1 MLLVVCDST
10 PLIYLARLDRFDL
23 LRQLH
28 ELVLIPQ
35 AVWNEVAVNGARFV
49 DGTEVQVA
57 VTAGWMRVET
67 PVGHL
72 QVSPSEAED
81 LDPGESEALQ
91 LAVER
96 DAMIAIDE
104 SHGRDVAK
112 RLGLRVTGT
121 VGILVRARHEGLI
134 PALAPELARLRQT
147 TFRVS
152 EAVIREALARV
163 GETAKPFAS

>member
-10 PLIYLARLDRFDL
+10 PLIYLARLGRFDL
-23 LRQLH
+23 LRQLY

-35 AVWNEVAVNGARFV
+35 AVWHEVAVKGAQFV
-49 DGTEVQVA
+49 EGTAVQVA
-57 VTAGWMRVET
+57 VKAGWMRVET

-81 LDPGESEALQ
+81 LDPGEEEALQ
-91 LAVER
+91 LAIER

-112 RLGLRVTGT
+112 RLGLRITGT
-121 VGILVRARHEGLI
+121 VGILVRARHEGVI

-163 GETAKPFAS
+163 GETAKPFTS

>member
-10 PLIYLARLDRFDL
+10 PLIYLARLGHFDL

-35 AVWNEVAVNGARFV
+35 AVWNEVAVRGAQFV
-49 DGTEVQVA
+49 EGTAVQVA
-57 VTAGWMRVET
+57 VKAGWMRVAT

-72 QVSPSEAED
+72 QVSQSEADD
-81 LDPGESEALQ
+81 LDPGEEEALQ

-96 DAMIAIDE
+96 DAMIAIGE

-134 PALAPELARLRQT
+134 QALAPELARLRRT
-147 TFRVS
+147 TFRLS
-152 EAVIREALARV
+152 EAIVREALASV
-163 GETAKPFAS
+163 GETAEPLIS